1 MCTEQVKSL
10 SATLVWNVPED
21 HGHEICHYHVFIS
34 KVDDETGESIKE
46 AVVQG
51 GSARRKA
58 EEEDGKEKEGSPGPD
73 VVYYHPQQLQP
84 NCSYKVYVQTK
95 SEGGMSDPSPEVHL
109 VTQPLP
115 PPLPASVGV
124 EKIEPDALDFC
135 WSLRDENS
143 SNVTAVC
150 EVAWREVTAEELE
163 AVDGSTVKLSRA
175 LELEDRSEWSSTKDI
190 PCAEEMGDDYTC
202 HIIGLRPDNLYA
214 VSVRG
219 RNAGGDGPWSSI
231 IVQRTTVPPPLM
243 PTTLYSSDTTSTST
257 TLSWDNP
264 LDDAYPVTAY
274 QIKVIDL
281 ETEEAV
287 NVLWQ
292 TITAVETGDEKE
304 RLCYVVENLEPGKE
318 YAFQV
323 RALNQNGPGEETE
336 PLKVAVKCDVPPPPA
351 QPDSSEQTS
360 DSILLNWRPPPRDN
374 GSAVTGYY
382 LQMRQDGEED
392 WSTVSEEITSTSVY
406 VSSLLPRTV
415 YHFRVRAKNAL
426 GYSEWSDESM
436 VETLPP
442 PPPDPPVA
450 VSVLATHNSVTLNW
464 PHHQVGLA
472 ASAACCLLATL

>member
-1 MCTEQVKSL
+1 L

-95 SEGGMSDPSPEVHL
+95 SEGGMSDPSAEVHL

-336 PLKVAVKCDVPPPPA
+336 SLKVAVKCDVPPPPA

-464 PHHQVGLA
+464 PHHQVGRV
-472 ASAACCLLATL
+472 LLLLVI